1 MTRPDYDKAL
11 KFSSMAD
18 ENGEIIGSMGTIY
31 LTGAG
36 YYEYPFTGISP
47 DSKFGWQELVWKK
60 TPNRSSSFAF
70 TNMDDIDVGLV
81 ARCEISIKYMNID
94 DYMVL
99 RQFARQRHFDVKFFD
114 VDDGVWITREMY
126 FTENSL
132 NKLLTLK
139 ESLIGAID
147 TTIKLVGTNRDMES
161 VEYTVTYN
169 ATDITSNNSGTGTV
183 NIAPQTYLRGDQ
195 VDIASNVTPPTGKH
209 LKYWVTVDADKNIT
223 GYYLP
228 SSASNQESESL
239 NSITL
244 WQNLDLYPIWE

>member
-1 MTRPDYDKAL
+1 MKPDYDSSL
-11 KFSSMAD
+11 KFSEMSD
-18 ENGEIIGSMGTIY
+18 EKGEIIGSMGTIY

-36 YYEYPFTGISP
+36 YYEYPFVGISP
-47 DSKFGWQELVWKK
+47 ESKFGWQEMVWKK
-60 TPNRSSSFAF
+60 SPNRGSSFAF

-81 ARCEISIKYMNID
+81 ARCEISIKYMNYN

-99 RQFARQRHFDVKFFD
+99 RQFARQRHFEVKFFD
-114 VDDGVWITREMY
+114 VDDGIWITREMY
-126 FTENSL
+126 FTESSL
-132 NKLLTLK
+132 TKLLTLK
-139 ESLIGAID
+139 QSLIGVLD
-147 TTIKLVGTNRDMES
+147 TTLKLVGTNRDMES

-183 NIAPQTYLRGDQ
+183 NITPQTYPRGDQ

-209 LKYWVTVDADKNIT
+209 LKYWVTVDSNKNIT

-228 SSASNQESESL
+228 SSASSL
-239 NSITL
+239 GGEALYSITL